1 MPKVEIIQRGD
12 AGEHMK
18 VVARRL
24 FAQRGIDGVT
34 VREIAEAAG
43 QKNHAAVGYYYGSK
57 EALVREIIRDG
68 ASMIEERRARWLAK
82 LEADGG
88 PHSVRDVVDVLVY
101 PSIGLDGEGREESYA
116 RFFLMM
122 AQNHRALYLDTL
134 AGRWNTSYQRCLDH
148 LRRLMPDMDPAL
160 KNQRFVFLG
169 GYLGSVLAIRETGL
183 THAAHGHHTWGSE
196 MALLHFAETVTAL
209 LNAPPPSKEDLEA
222 HPTTGWEDDIV
233 GTLGVMPG

>member
-24 FAQRGIDGVT
+24 FAQRCIDGVT

-122 AQNHRALYLDTL
+122 AQNHRALYLATL
-134 AGRWNTSYQRCLDH
+134 AGLKQNFVEAEQNTLSSFIAIES
-148 LRRLMPDMDPAL
+148 LRHMQLFHTKDREEAF
-160 KNQRFVFLG
+160 KA
-169 GYLGSVLAIRETGL
+169 YLEKRQ
-183 THAAHGHHTWGSE
+183 
-196 MALLHFAETVTAL
+196 
-209 LNAPPPSKEDLEA
+209 
-222 HPTTGWEDDIV
+222 PTFIGR
-233 GTLGVMPG
+233 